1 VSKRTFTTEIEMVMT
16 MTAIDE
22 QAAVLALTK
31 ATHDKPWFHTA
42 RVIAAVG
49 SALGVLDGAFTGRDE
64 DDQAHATAI
73 AARVQPED
81 LDWARDLIAAMRA
94 EGVLLVTVLDKE
106 YPGNLYS
113 SYDRQPFLWVR
124 GGIVPG
130 DYRAVAVVGEHDVD
144 HAATVARA
152 LAGAGLTVVSPL
164 RTDLD
169 AAVHEAA
176 LAAGG
181 RALGVLAGGLA
192 APSGFGAYA
201 SVAKQIAGRG
211 AVVSPFWPDMDPTDR
226 TVEFARIVTCGL
238 ADCLYVV
245 DGHAGGS
252 SDGHAAR
259 ALATGK
265 SVLVPQRLQQEQP
278 WVVRVGRRGGMTV
291 VQDIDDLARQA
302 VNLVDMTPRLNVS

>member
-1 VSKRTFTTEIEMVMT
+1 

-31 ATHDKPWFHTA
+31 ATHDKPWFYTT
-42 RVIAAVG
+42 RVIAAAG
-49 SALGVLDGAFTGRDE
+49 SALGVLDGMFTARDE

-94 EGVLLVTVLDKE
+94 EGVHLVTVLDKS

-113 SYDRQPFLWVR
+113 AYDRQPFLWVR
-124 GGIVPG
+124 GGIEPG
-130 DYRAVAVVGEHDVD
+130 DYRAVAVIGENDVAQ
-144 HAATVARA
+144 AAAAARA

-164 RTDLD
+164 CSDLD

-176 LAAGG
+176 FAAGG
-181 RALGVLAGGLA
+181 RTLGVIAGGLA
-192 APSGFGAYA
+192 APSTPGVHA
-201 SVAKQIAGRG
+201 SVAKQIAERG
-211 AVVSPFWPDMDPTDR
+211 AVVSPFWPHIDPTE
-226 TVEFARIVTCGL
+226 TTIELARIVTCGL
-238 ADCLYVV
+238 ADCVYVV
-245 DGHAGGS
+245 DGHPGGL

-265 SVLVPQRLQQEQP
+265 SVLVPQRFQQAQP
-278 WVVRVGRRGGMTV
+278 WVASADRRAGMTV
-291 VQDIDDLARQA
+291 VQDIDDLIRQA
-302 VNLVDMTPRLNVS
+302 VNLVDMTPRLHVS